1 MIPLFEAVAR
11 LRPGRSRSSIR
22 RLLKAGHV
30 RLNGKI
36 VKSGKTPT
44 LAKDVVEILEGVKKE
59 PPKAS
64 TFSVLYEDADLL
76 VVHKPVG
83 LLTSTHAREKRPTL
97 LTHLREYISQKM
109 PLSRVGLIHRLDHD
123 ASGLLVFSLN
133 NKSYVSLKRQFYS
146 HSARR
151 VYYALIN
158 GRLVPSEGTIKYRL
172 VEYADGTVHRTR
184 RLDQGKPAVT
194 HYWSIR
200 SHHDLT
206 LLRVKLETGRKH
218 QIRAHLAEKGHPIV
232 GDKLYGGSASTRL
245 MLAGVELYI
254 THPRTN
260 KQMCFRVELPEEMT
274 RLIRETD

>member
-11 LRPGRSRSSIR
+11 LQPGRSRSSIR

-44 LAKDVVEILEGVKKE
+44 LAKDVVEILKGVNKE
-59 PPKAS
+59 PPKGS
-64 TFSVLYEDADLL
+64 TFSILYEDADLL

-97 LTHLREYISQKM
+97 VAQVREYMNQKM
-109 PLSRVGLIHRLDHD
+109 PLSRVGLIHRLDRD

-184 RLDQGKPAVT
+184 RSDQGKPAVT

-200 SHHDLT
+200 SHHNLT
-206 LLRVKLETGRKH
+206 LLRIKLETGRKH

-245 MLAGVELYI
+245 MLAGVELHI
-254 THPRTN
+254 THPLTN
-260 KQMCFRVELPEEMT
+260 KRMCFRVKLPEEMT